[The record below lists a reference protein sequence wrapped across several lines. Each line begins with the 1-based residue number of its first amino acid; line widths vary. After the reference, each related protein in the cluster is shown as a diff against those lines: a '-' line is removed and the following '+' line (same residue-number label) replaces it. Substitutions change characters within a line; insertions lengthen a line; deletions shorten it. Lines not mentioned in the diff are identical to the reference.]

1 MLAALI
7 TPNPDPEQAKPA
19 TKPALNRTTVH
30 LVCVLLE
37 RSEAKRA
44 RGAGRKLRSVEDDAG
59 ECGRSAAGRQAR
71 PLWSAVLGRVRDTR
85 ARERSGGAAWNSL
98 AGMPSSRS
106 ILSDEPPSPHAP
118 SALRAGTAMIELTVT
133 LTDEQLAQIAARAA
147 ALVPAS
153 TPEVS
158 PWLNVVDAA
167 ERLRCGRDRIYDLI
181 ALGKLHPRRDG
192 RRVLL
197 HRDDLDAYLEGRAG

>member
-1 MLAALI
+1 
-7 TPNPDPEQAKPA
+7 
-19 TKPALNRTTVH
+19 
-30 LVCVLLE
+30 
-37 RSEAKRA
+37 
-44 RGAGRKLRSVEDDAG
+44 
-59 ECGRSAAGRQAR
+59 
-71 PLWSAVLGRVRDTR
+71 
-85 ARERSGGAAWNSL
+85 
-98 AGMPSSRS
+98 
-106 ILSDEPPSPHAP
+106 
-118 SALRAGTAMIELTVT
+118 MIELTVT